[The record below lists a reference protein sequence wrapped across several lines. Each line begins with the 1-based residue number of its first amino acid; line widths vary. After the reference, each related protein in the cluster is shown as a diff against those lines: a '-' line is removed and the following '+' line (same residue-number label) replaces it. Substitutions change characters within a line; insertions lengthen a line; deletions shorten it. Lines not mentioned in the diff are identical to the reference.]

1 MTVFTKTRNS
11 DDPDVIEA
19 AYNVRVVALLET
31 ERTVEAR
38 DEIFHSL
45 IGKDSHGYC
54 RTYGGGVPRS
64 AVYNSRSSSQATGPS
79 LAEIEQ
85 QVDKIK
91 THMLEYMESRGS
103 YASRQVHDASSGHRA
118 CTESVGDGLSP
129 LEQTHTTT
137 PPPIQRLNEQVIGV
151 YLLNSG
157 IPKEDVGEG
166 LLITTDP
173 MSEMDGKPL
182 GEGYCKVLVEKA
194 NKPTANLE
202 RPRLN
207 LLTVGDAVG
216 RYVAWRYSDVIEKE
230 MGD

>member
-1 MTVFTKTRNS
+1 MVL
-11 DDPDVIEA
+11 I
-19 AYNVRVVALLET
+19 LL
-31 ERTVEAR
+31 
-38 DEIFHSL
+38 L
-45 IGKDSHGYC
+45 
-54 RTYGGGVPRS
+54 GGVPRS
-64 AVYNSRSSSQATGPS
+64 AVYNSRSSSQATSPSS

-85 QVDKIK
+85 RIKDSVSEVEYRLTQQFTREVDKIK
-91 THMLEYMESRGS
+91 THMWEYMESRGS
-103 YASRQVHDASSGHRA
+103 YASRQVHDACSGHRA
-118 CTESVGDGLSP
+118 YTESVGDGLSP

-157 IPKEDVGEG
+157 IPKDDVGEG
-166 LLITTDP
+166 LLITMDP